1 MVAQIIV
8 PKLGVS
14 TEPLQLVEWKVKE
27 GDWVETGSVVL
38 TIETEKIQLEVESE
52 ASGFL
57 HIIIDADNKATIGS
71 VAGMIAETKDEFSEI
86 QKKIT
91 KQEVLATEAEVPA
104 IKTGESTKD
113 EKTEAPPTVASKG
126 ERIRIS
132 PIARK
137 MAEEN
142 GLDISKLVGT
152 GPNGRIVREDIER
165 ETEAGR
171 AGEAVPSGATSEE
184 TVAMLKVKKVKASVP
199 LSGMRKAIAEHMHR
213 SLSVSAQLTVMGEID
228 MTEMV
233 KLRENFLREEEA
245 LGTRI
250 SYTDLMVFVTARVL
264 KEFPI
269 VNSSLVGDEIK
280 LWDDINIGVAVALDE
295 GLIVPVV
302 RNADQKSLVE
312 ISQEVKSLAEKA
324 RARKL
329 TSDEA
334 HGGTFT
340 ITNLGAL
347 GGGYRFETVIVNQP
361 ESAILGI
368 GGITDRVVARDGQIV
383 ISPIMTYYLT
393 YDHRVIDGAVAA
405 RFIQSLVRMLE
416 NPSLLIV

>member
-38 TIETEKIQLEVESE
+38 TIETEKIQFEVEAE

-71 VAGMIAETKDEFSEI
+71 VAGVIAETKDEFSEI

-113 EKTEAPPTVASKG
+113 EKTEASPTVASKG

-142 GLDISKLVGT
+142 GIDISKLVGT

-165 ETEAGR
+165 EIEARR

-184 TVAMLKVKKVKASVP
+184 TVAMLKVKKMKASVP
-199 LSGMRKAIAEHMHR
+199 LSGMRKVIAEHMHR
-213 SLSVSAQLTVMGEID
+213 SLSMSAQLTVMGEID

-233 KLRENFLREEEA
+233 KLRENLLREEEA

-312 ISQEVKSLAEKA
+312 ISREVKSLAGKA

-329 TSDEA
+329 TSDET